1 MNIPTLKELNE
12 KGIEPEILFWVGCAG
27 SFDDR
32 AKKITKSFVR
42 LLNKAEVSF
51 GVLGTEESCTGDP
64 AKRAGN
70 EFLFQMQA
78 VSNIEVLNSYNIK
91 KIVTTCPH
99 CFNTI
104 KNEYPSLGGLYDVI
118 HHTQLLDQLIK
129 DGRIKV
135 EKDLYKGKKI
145 TFHDPCYLGRANKEY
160 TAPRSLINS
169 VKADLKEM
177 KSCKEKA
184 LCCGAGGAQ
193 MFKESEQ
200 GNQEINIKRTKQAIN
215 TNAKIIAAG
224 CPFCNTMLSD
234 GIKSESENIDVK
246 VMDISEIIDDS
257 IAD

>member
-51 GVLGTEESCTGDP
+51 GVLGVEESCTGDP

-104 KNEYPSLGGLYDVI
+104 KNEYPSLGGLYDVV

-193 MFKESEQ
+193 MFKESEK

-234 GIKSESENIDVK
+234 GIKSESENMDVK

-257 IAD
+257 IID